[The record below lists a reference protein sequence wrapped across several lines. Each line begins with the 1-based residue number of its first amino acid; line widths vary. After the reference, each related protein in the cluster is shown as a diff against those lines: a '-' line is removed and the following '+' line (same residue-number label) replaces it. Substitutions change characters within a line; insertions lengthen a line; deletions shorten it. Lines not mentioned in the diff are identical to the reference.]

1 MRKREFQVM
10 PQGVPGPGRN
20 TYRIQKSVDKLQ
32 FDIHQMCLRN
42 RDGSFATRAARE
54 RTLDM
59 CARQLKDMGFRQ
71 MRAQSI
77 KPKHVEALVRGWQ
90 AEGIAAGTLKNRLAH
105 LRWWA
110 EKVGRQSVIPGE
122 NATLGIPE
130 RSFSSAEGKQLAL
143 DADKLVTIQDE
154 RVKISL
160 LLQDQ
165 FGLRREESLK
175 FQPNYAIRRDS
186 PDTLHLKASWTKGG
200 LARTVPIRTA
210 DQRWVLEQAKNI
222 AGKGSLIPAE
232 RTYAQHLKVYEG
244 ELRKAGISRA
254 HGLRHGYAQRR
265 YQELAGWPC
274 PHAGGPKSKELSPEQ
289 KTLDREARLAVSAE
303 MGHAR
308 EEITAVY
315 LGR

>member
-1 MRKREFQVM
+1 MA
-10 PQGVPGPGRN
+10 
-20 TYRIQKSVDKLQ
+20 Y
-32 FDIHQMCLRN
+32 
-42 RDGSFATRAARE
+42 
-54 RTLDM
+54 
-59 CARQLKDMGFRQ
+59 
-71 MRAQSI
+71 
-77 KPKHVEALVRGWQ
+77 
-90 AEGIAAGTLKNRLAH
+90 

-110 EKVGRQSVIPGE
+110 EKVGREAVIPKE
-122 NATLGIPE
+122 NASLGIPE
-130 RSFSSAEGKQLAL
+130 RSLTSTEGKQLAL
-143 DADKLVTIQDE
+143 DADKLVLIEDE
-154 RVKISL
+154 RIKLSL

-210 DQRWVLEQAKNI
+210 DQRWVLEQAANI
-222 AGKGSLIPAE
+222 AGKGSLIPPE
-232 RTYAQHLKVYEG
+232 RSYVQQVRVYEG

-265 YQELAGWPC
+265 YEELTGWKC
-274 PHAGGPKSKELSPEQ
+274 PHAGGPKSKELPPGQ
-289 KTLDREARLAVSAE
+289 KAADREARLAISAE

>member
-1 MRKREFQVM
+1 
-10 PQGVPGPGRN
+10 
-20 TYRIQKSVDKLQ
+20 
-32 FDIHQMCLRN
+32 MCLRN

-54 RTLDM
+54 RALDL
-59 CARQLKDMGFRQ
+59 CARQLKELGFGQ
-71 MRAQSI
+71 LRAQSL
-77 KPKHVEALVRGWQ
+77 KPKHVDALIGKWN
-90 AEGIAAGTLKNRLAH
+90 AEGIAAGTLKNRMAY

-110 EKVGRQSVIPGE
+110 EKVGREAVIPKE
-122 NATLGIPE
+122 NASLGIPE
-130 RSFSSAEGKQLAL
+130 RSLTSTEGKQLAL
-143 DADKLVTIQDE
+143 DADKLVLIEDE
-154 RVKISL
+154 RIKLSL

-210 DQRWVLEQAKNI
+210 DQRWVLEQAANI
-222 AGKGSLIPAE
+222 AGKGSLIPPE
-232 RTYAQHLKVYEG
+232 RSYVQQVRVYEG

-265 YQELAGWPC
+265 YEELTGWKC
-274 PHAGGPKSKELSPEQ
+274 PHAGGPKSKELTPGQ
-289 KTLDREARLAVSAE
+289 KAADREARLAISAE